1 MAAMGTIA
9 LLIYAAGAFALGWL
23 FRGDHNSTK
32 EREAKRDARN
42 DH

>member
-9 LLIYAAGAFALGWL
+9 LLIYAAGAFVLGWY
-23 FRGDHNSTK
+23 FRGDH
-32 EREAKRDARN
+32 ERAKEAKRNNGN

>member
-1 MAAMGTIA
+1 MAAMGSIA
-9 LLIYAAGAFALGWL
+9 LLIYAAAAFALGWL

-32 EREAKRDARN
+32 AREARRNARN